1 MKQILTSLLML
12 VSMISLSQGV
22 IKGKIKDSN
31 TGEPLIGVNVLIKS
45 TGNGTVSNIDGDFAL
60 EASKGDTLIFSYIG
74 FEKVVFPVGNET
86 VIDVALKQDV
96 QQLSEV
102 VVTALGIKK
111 QVKALGYAVQEV
123 EGESL
128 EKAKEPNIINSL
140 SGRVA
145 GLTIQNSTDLFQNP
159 GISLRGETPLLV
171 IDGIPDRTLDI
182 WKINSDDIESVS
194 VLKGATASALYGS
207 VGRSGAIMI
216 TTKKAKK
223 GKVNVSINNSTMFQ
237 PSFIKVPKVQTQYG
251 NGNQGVYAYV
261 DGSGAGTEGGG
272 WIWGPKL
279 DQRDPST
286 TSGFVETTQYN
297 SPRNPETGELIPTP
311 YTSRGKNNIDNFFQ
325 DGLIQSNNV
334 SVGWGNDVA
343 SIRTSVSNVYQKGI
357 VPNTD
362 LENFSFNLASSLKPI
377 EKLTVTSNITFNK
390 QYTENFPE
398 TGYGPTNYLYNL
410 VLWTGTDVD
419 VRDLRDYWVE
429 GQEGFQQKH
438 FNISYYNNPYF
449 QAYEYLR
456 AYNKNSVFGN
466 TSFVFNITDEL
477 SVRGRTGVN
486 IYSLERTYI
495 EPKSYIGYGAKSL
508 GNFTIQNENYFDINS
523 DIGLK
528 YEKTFNRNFTLN
540 AEAAYVNYFRGNN
553 SNSLA
558 TDGLNI
564 PGFNNI
570 SNNAGASLFGSNREE
585 NEAINSFYAFADLEF
600 FNSFYL
606 SLTGRTDKVSTLPKE
621 NNTFFYPS
629 ASGSLVISNLID
641 FPEWFTFAKARG
653 SWARVSEGK
662 IGDDPYS
669 FILAYNKGT
678 TWNGVPSAS
687 FGNSLLSSDLQPETS
702 DTWEIGTLMRF
713 FKNRLNVDVAY
724 YEARDYNNLIYS
736 PISETTGYQ
745 SILLNGDEYRR
756 KGIETTIGI
765 TPIATNNF
773 EWNTS
778 INLSRNSRY
787 QEAIFGEREQTADLI
802 KKGER
807 TDRIFAE
814 VYQTNSQGQVI
825 FENGFPLRD
834 PYRRYVGNDNPDLT
848 YGITNT
854 ISYKNIQLSFL
865 LDGRIGGLMYSTTNQ
880 KMWWGGTAPGT
891 VNQFRDDANNGESTY
906 IGNGVE
912 VTGGEITYDV
922 NGNITS
928 DTRTFAPN
936 ETGVNYIS
944 FMQSTSNNHN
954 SNYHYYEETFIKLRE
969 LTFTYNFSEK
979 LLNKT
984 PFNGLSTSF
993 VGRNL
998 WLASKI
1004 PNVDP
1009 DSGVD
1014 NLQAPSTRNIG
1025 FNINAKF

>member
-12 VSMISLSQGV
+12 VSMVSFSQGV
-22 IKGKIKDSN
+22 IKGKVKDSS

-45 TGNGTVSNIDGDFAL
+45 TGNGTVSNIAGDFAL

-74 FEKVVFPVGNET
+74 FEKMLLPVENET
-86 VIDVALKQDV
+86 IIEVALKQDV

-223 GKVNVSINNSTMFQ
+223 GKINVSINNSTMFQ

-297 SPRNPETGELIPTP
+297 SPRNPETGELIPIP
-311 YTSRGKNNIDNFFQ
+311 YISRGKDNIDNFFRN
-325 DGLIQSNNV
+325 GLIQSNNI

-343 SIRTSVSNVYQKGI
+343 SIRTSISNVYQKGI

-419 VRDLRDYWVE
+419 VRDLRAYWVE

-508 GNFTIQNENYFDINS
+508 GNFTIQNENYFDVNS

-540 AEAAYVNYFRGNN
+540 AEAAYVNYFRGSN
-553 SNSLA
+553 SNRLA

-564 PGFNNI
+564 PGFNNV
-570 SNNAGASLFGSNREE
+570 SNNAGTSLFGSNREE

-600 FNSFYL
+600 FNSFYV

-621 NNTFFYPS
+621 SNTFFYPS

-641 FPEWFTFAKARG
+641 FPKWFTFAKARG

-669 FILAYNKGT
+669 FIMAYNKGT

-702 DTWEIGTLMRF
+702 DTWEVGTLMRF
-713 FKNRLNVDVAY
+713 FNNRLNVDVAY

-756 KGIETTIGI
+756 KGIEATIGI
-765 TPIATNNF
+765 TSIATNHF

-778 INLSRNSRY
+778 VNLSRNRRY
-787 QEAIFGEREQTADLI
+787 QEAIFGDREQTADLI

-854 ISYKNIQLSFL
+854 FRYKNFQLSFL
-865 LDGRIGGLMYSTTNQ
+865 FDGRIGGLMYSTTNQ
-880 KMWWGGTAPGT
+880 KMWWGGTEPGT

-912 VTGGEITYDV
+912 VTGGEITYDI

-936 ETGVNYIS
+936 ETRVNYIS

-969 LTFTYNFSEK
+969 LTLTYNFSEK

-984 PFNGLSTSF
+984 PFNGLSASF